1 MQGEQFFICYLCMF
15 GLTLWMNLCSDK
27 ALRGGKLI
35 MNKHIKYN
43 EQCLIIVKKNQAFRI
58 IEIK

>member
-1 MQGEQFFICYLCMF
+1 MLGKQFFMCYLCMF

-27 ALRGGKLI
+27 VLWGVKLI

-58 IEIK
+58 IETK